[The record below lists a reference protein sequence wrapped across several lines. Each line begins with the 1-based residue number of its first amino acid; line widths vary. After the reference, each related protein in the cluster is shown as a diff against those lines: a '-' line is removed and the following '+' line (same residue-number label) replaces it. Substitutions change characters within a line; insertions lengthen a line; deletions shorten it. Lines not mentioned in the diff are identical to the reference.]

1 MGHITVRAESR
12 KCPFVQV
19 PGAYPFHVLLPK
31 DIAFVARI
39 LTHRRKAN
47 EEEAKGAFLT
57 EERSA
62 GLECCTTTAQL

>member
-1 MGHITVRAESR
+1 MQI
-12 KCPFVQV
+12 

-47 EEEAKGAFLT
+47 EEEAKGCL
-57 EERSA
+57 SY
-62 GLECCTTTAQL
+62 